1 MENAKCYAPQILV
14 GTEGL
19 PREQW
24 LEYRRKGIG
33 GSDAAAVLGIS
44 PFRTGRDLYYDKLNI
59 VTADDAEN
67 WVQLEVGTLLEPLV
81 AKIFAHKTGY
91 KIYRRPFMFQHPLYP
106 WMLAD
111 LDYMAELPDGTTA
124 ILEIKTTNYNA
135 KDNWWYNGEEIVPIY
150 YESQGRHYMAVMN
163 IDRVYFCCLYGNSED
178 EAMIRRIDRDMAYE
192 EELIPMFQD
201 KYPGV
206 TVKGTYDSSGKLQTQ
221 IEEGLEADVFMSA
234 APKQMTALDG
244 EGLIVSDTI
253 TNLLENKIVLIV
265 PSDSDSGFTRFE
277 DIEKAESI
285 ALGDPASVPVGQ
297 YSEEA
302 LTSLGIW
309 DKIQDKVSFG
319 TNVTEVLNQVAAASA
334 DAGIVYAT
342 DAASMADQV
351 KVVAEAPEGS
361 LAKKVIYPVAVV
373 KDTANAEAAGNFVEF
388 LKTDEAMKVF
398 ESYGFTKGE

>member
-1 MENAKCYAPQILV
+1 MKKHITMMMAAMM
-14 GTEGL
+14 
-19 PREQW
+19 
-24 LEYRRKGIG
+24 
-33 GSDAAAVLGIS
+33 AAAVLAGCGTS
-44 PFRTGRDLYYDKLNI
+44 KEAAT
-59 VTADDAEN
+59 TATSAGTASTEAAEAEN
-67 WVQLEVGTLLEPLV
+67 KTDAKTKAGTEAQAGTDTKAEAAPGQDTEILV
-81 AKIFAHKTGY
+81 AAAASLK
-91 KIYRRPFMFQHPLYP
+91 
-106 WMLAD
+106 
-111 LDYMAELPDGTTA
+111 
-124 ILEIKTTNYNA
+124 N
-135 KDNWWYNGEEIVPIY
+135 
-150 YESQGRHYMAVMN
+150 
-163 IDRVYFCCLYGNSED
+163 
-178 EAMIRRIDRDMAYE
+178 AYE

-234 APKQMTALDG
+234 SPKQMTALDE

-253 TNLLENKIVLIV
+253 TSLLENKIVLIV

-277 DIEKAESI
+277 DIENAESI

-373 KDTANAEAAGNFVEF
+373 KNTANAEAAGNFVEF